1 MQDFFTQPCTA
12 RHANAAA
19 HEREREATHIKDN
32 MKTTFKGPHSTFRY
46 GEYSCH
52 LTGLTNS
59 FPQTQD
65 LPTCLSQLQMRCLV
79 KVTAIRVTISYSDCN
94 SNIDKVIIS

>member
-1 MQDFFTQPCTA
+1 MAASA

-32 MKTTFKGPHSTFRY
+32 MKTTFKGLHSTVHIQMGRVFMSIDRA
-46 GEYSCH
+46 YS
-52 LTGLTNS
+52 S
-59 FPQTQD
+59 PQTQD

-79 KVTAIRVTISYSDCN
+79 KVTAIKVTISYSDCN
-94 SNIDKVIIS
+94 SNIDKVIIA